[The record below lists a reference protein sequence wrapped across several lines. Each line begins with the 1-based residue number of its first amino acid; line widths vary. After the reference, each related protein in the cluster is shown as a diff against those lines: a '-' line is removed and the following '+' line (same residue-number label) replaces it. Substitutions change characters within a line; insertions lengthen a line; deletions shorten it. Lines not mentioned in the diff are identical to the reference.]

1 MLKIVKEGK
10 HCKVELFQVNRLNTL
25 FSDLVEHQLK
35 ELVEEQGN
43 SVLFDL
49 DGIKFID
56 TSGFNVLLEISELAR
71 VCGSEFQLCNVS
83 DDVQELI
90 ILLGLEKR
98 FSYCSCTRSE
108 EKILMTLD

>member
-1 MLKIVKEGK
+1 V
-10 HCKVELFQVNRLNTL
+10 Q
-25 FSDLVEHQLK
+25 HQLK

-56 TSGFNVLLEISELAR
+56 TSGFEVLLEITELAR

-83 DDVQELI
+83 NDVMELI
-90 ILLGLEKR
+90 NLLDLESR
-98 FSYCSCTRSE
+98 FSYCSCARSE